1 MLHSDFTLVGG
12 QAVGDQLF
20 PWFLGSPAGSAVGLA
35 ADQGWP
41 APLLSEME
49 GTCEGGLP
57 SHLLP
62 WGGGAGS
69 HQLFMGWDGW
79 AAATCTE
86 VQRCLRIPGLQGPA
100 SQSP

>member
-1 MLHSDFTLVGG
+1 MLHSDFPLVSG

-57 SHLLP
+57 SHCCLGVEVRGVTSSLWGWMSGLLP
-62 WGGGAGS
+62 QA
-69 HQLFMGWDGW
+69 QKFRD
-79 AAATCTE
+79 
-86 VQRCLRIPGLQGPA
+86 V
-100 SQSP
+100 